1 MLRLKSAITLSIFFF
16 LVSVSFAQKRTILL
30 CGGLIDGINNEVQK
44 EMSVIIEGNQIIEVQ
59 KGYLFA
65 TTEDDL
71 INLKDYY
78 VMPGL
83 LDMHVHVESQYS
95 KNSYLNRFVKDQA
108 TVAYEA
114 AVFAERTLNAGF
126 TTVRDL
132 GGSGVNVAL
141 QNAISRGLTDGPRI
155 YTCAKAI
162 SITGGHGDPTNGGKE
177 GIFDFPGPERGV
189 ADGPDECRKA
199 VRQQVKNGADLI
211 KITATGGV
219 LSVARDGYRP
229 QFTEEE
235 ISAIVETANDFGIK
249 VAAHA
254 HGDEGMQRAVRAGIS
269 SIEHG
274 TLMSTETM
282 ELMKKMGTWYVP
294 TISAGK
300 SVADSAKIQGFFPA
314 LVKPKAIS
322 IGPKIQS
329 TFAKAYKM
337 GVPIA
342 FGTDA
347 GVFAHGQN
355 AKEFQF
361 MVEAGMPAM
370 EAIQSATVNAAKLL
384 GQEHKLGQIQPA
396 FLADIIAVKQNP
408 IEDVSALMNVSF
420 VMKDGK
426 VYKNER

>member
-1 MLRLKSAITLSIFFF
+1 MISAAD
-16 LVSVSFAQKRTILL
+16 AQKRTLIL
-30 CGGLIDGINNEVQK
+30 CGGLIDGTYGAIQK
-44 EMSVIIEGNQIIEVQ
+44 EMTIIVIENEIVEVQ

-65 TTEDDL
+65 TTEDEL
-71 INLKDYY
+71 INLKDHY

-83 LDMHVHVESQYS
+83 MDMHVHIESQYS
-95 KNSYLNRFVKDQA
+95 KNSYLNRFVKDDA
-108 TVAYEA
+108 TTAYEA
-114 AVFAERTLNAGF
+114 AVYAKRTLDAGF

-141 QNAISRGLTDGPRI
+141 QNAIRRGLTDGPRI
-155 YTCAKAI
+155 FTCAKAI

-235 ISAIVETANDFGIK
+235 ITAIVETANDFGIK

-254 HGDEGMQRAVRAGIS
+254 HGDEGMQRAVRAGIA

-274 TLMSTETM
+274 TMMSAETM

-300 SVADSAKIQGFFPA
+300 SVADSAKIDGFFPA
-314 LVKPKAIS
+314 LVRPKAIS

-329 TFAKAYKM
+329 TFSKAFKM

-347 GVFAHGQN
+347 GVFAHGKN

-370 EAIQSATVNAAKLL
+370 RAIQSATVNAAKLL
-384 GQEHKLGQIQPA
+384 NMENKLGQIQPG

-426 VYKNER
+426 IYKNER